1 MIAKAQIKEI
11 IGKKF
16 LVRVPLFES
25 AGNPQEVTLLA
36 TLCYQPGN
44 LESYKVGDVVF
55 VAFEN
60 GEFSNAVI
68 IGKLYLGLETE
79 TNSYSYNAALKAVV
93 SAELPRKTSIGDF
106 SADEVYTALRND
118 PIHEERLTEVEANV
132 KTIVDILSEG
142 GISSYGLKIVGKVNS
157 TAFLPTPTQYKQDHP
172 DWEYGDAYLV
182 GTDSYHAYILLRGSN
197 SSSDYWFD
205 IGAFPVQGPKGD
217 TGATGPQGDQGP
229 SGTIAFGSMA
239 VTTTEPGTD
248 ANVTFTNIGTASN
261 AVYNL
266 HWYIPQGADGEQGI
280 QGEQGPQGEQG
291 EDGDPA
297 GFGTITAT
305 ATTLGSDASATVSIS
320 TSGPDTAKNMQFDF
334 GIPKGAEVV
343 FENDEY
349 STGWVD
355 VNFKNFT
362 DKKITNSATTTT
374 VRFVIPSGVNQGWA
388 GSATLKLTT
397 PPTFTVATPGSTFP
411 YDIYYILDG
420 YQKNLSDWQTSLES
434 NITLELMA
442 ECNGFDIR
450 IYGKQTKD
458 Y

>member
-106 SADEVYTALRND
+106 NADQVYTALRND

-142 GISSYGLKIVGKVNS
+142 GISSYGLKIVGKVNNV
-157 TAFLPTPTQYKQDHP
+157 ALLPTPTQYKQDHP

-217 TGATGPQGDQGP
+217 TGATGPQGPKGDTGSQGP
-229 SGTIAFGSMA
+229 KGDT
-239 VTTTEPGTD
+239 
-248 ANVTFTNIGTASN
+248 
-261 AVYNL
+261 
-266 HWYIPQGADGEQGI
+266 GEQGEE
-280 QGEQGPQGEQG
+280 GPEGPQGPQGEQG